1 MLRNDSWNV
10 FLKYGLNGRSHAHPD
25 IMNIEVMYKNLRLS
39 RDLSNAGYQSRLCN
53 EWHRKTLAHNTVC
66 WNGTDI
72 TSVEPGKCLLFEN
85 DRVRCKAENVY
96 EGIDYTRELKITE
109 NSVLDY
115 FQAEGKTGVYDYT
128 FTLSRGLSC
137 PATCRRKR
145 RTWASRRTAIST
157 FWKPRKLKQI
167 RTLWFCGL
175 SWGQSRCRFGSIS
188 RKDRNCSC

>member
-1 MLRNDSWNV
+1 M
-10 FLKYGLNGRSHAHPD
+10 KYGLNGRSHAHPD
-25 IMNIEVMYKNLRLS
+25 IMNVEVMYKKLRLS

-115 FQAEGKTGVYDYT
+115 FQVEAKPA
-128 FTLSRGLSC
+128 FTIIPSL
-137 PATCRRKR
+137 
-145 RTWASRRTAIST
+145 
-157 FWKPRKLKQI
+157 
-167 RTLWFCGL
+167 
-175 SWGQSRCRFGSIS
+175 
-188 RKDRNCSC
+188 